1 MAKARGFESDQRVV
15 CKVLRRLE
23 QGRGRL
29 TPIALCKT
37 PTIHG
42 SASEGNKANH
52 RRSPHAFPRVVAI
65 VHAVGE
71 IRLQFPAPNQDD
83 RRSINTN
90 VIVKRNGEWKLT
102 AFHNY
107 RIQEM
112 PRGEELTMDYGLN
125 GRVVLISGG
134 SRGIG
139 KATGMA

>member
-1 MAKARGFESDQRVV
+1 LKAINELYARFCDAWNRGGGG
-15 CKVLRRLE
+15 LRRLHYV
-23 QGRGRL
+23 RRRL
-29 TPIALCKT
+29 FMGQHLKGIKQITDV
-37 PTIHG
+37 
-42 SASEGNKANH
+42 H
-52 RRSPHAFPRVVAI
+52 RMLF
-65 VHAVGE
+65 
-71 IRLQFPAPNQDD
+71 Q
-83 RRSINTN
+83 
-90 VIVKRNGEWKLT
+90 EWKLT